1 MSLEA
6 LVRRIATQVRW
17 RRAEHYAV
25 RGLFYGSLVGAFL
38 LLLRFLL
45 GPWALPAAGVCLLV
59 GALTGAAWG
68 FAKRVPPADAA
79 RLADRYY
86 GLQDRVTTALEW
98 SARSDRTPLVDSL
111 VADATERVAALTPKR
126 IVGRQWPR
134 ETRWLP
140 LPVVGVLVLLLSP
153 PIPLPTGRLLDL
165 SPSSES
171 EEARERPEAGTL
183 EQGRRA
189 LPRTALKTPSFEERD
204 FMQRGM
210 GGAAA
215 TAGDLSAVFKDTSL
229 ANQRPDF
236 NSFLKKGD
244 ERLKMLEQVD
254 RLPDLQS
261 DFTASQYKMVFKK
274 SKALTG
280 GLRPDQIS
288 PQKLKELLEE
298 MERLGRK
305 GGGNLGSEFSEGMEA
320 LEYGQQDKALEAMEK
335 ALNKL
340 RAMEDQ
346 QRSGKNLRGGRENER
361 DRGSDRDRG
370 RSGGGGGEDQD
381 FGEGEGL
388 LPGKG
393 KSQSPKGEASQ
404 RLRGSPYDVGVEGES
419 RQGRKDGYDTNM
431 TGRSGKM
438 PSRLGYLGVIG
449 QYRKQMEDTL
459 AREQVPRDFHGQI
472 RDYFQS
478 LDER

>member
-1 MSLEA
+1 MSLET

-25 RGLFYGSLVGAFL
+25 RGLFYGALAGAL
-38 LLLRFLL
+38 LLALKFFL
-45 GPWALPAAGVCLLV
+45 GPWALTAAGISVVVGLL
-59 GALTGAAWG
+59 AGAAWG
-68 FAKRVPPADAA
+68 ATKRVPLADAA
-79 RLADRYY
+79 RLADRHY

-98 SARSDRTPLVDSL
+98 SARADRTSMVDSL
-111 VADATERVAALTPKR
+111 VADATARVAALAPR
-126 IVGRQWPR
+126 QVIERQWPR
-134 ETRWLP
+134 EARWLP
-140 LPVVGVLVLLLSP
+140 LPLLGVLVLLVTP
-153 PIPLPTGRLLDL
+153 PIPLPSGRLLDL

-171 EEARERPEAGTL
+171 EETRDRPEAGTL
-183 EQGRRA
+183 EQEKRP
-189 LPRTALKTPSFEERD
+189 LPRTAVKTPSFEERD

-261 DFTASQYKMVFKK
+261 DFTASQYKMVFRK

-288 PQKLKELLEE
+288 PKKLRELLEE

-305 GGGNLGSEFSEGMEA
+305 GGGSWGSDVAEGMEA
-320 LEYGQQDKALEAMEK
+320 LEYGQQDRALEAMEK

-340 RAMEDQ
+340 RAMEEA
-346 QRSGKNLRGGRENER
+346 QRSGKGLRGGRESER
-361 DRGSDRDRG
+361 GARGERNRG
-370 RSGGGGGEDQD
+370 RGASGADEQD

-393 KSQSPKGEASQ
+393 KSPSAKGDASQ
-404 RLRGSPYDVGVEGES
+404 RLRANPYDVGVEGEA
-419 RQGRKDGYDTNM
+419 RRGRKEGYDTNM
-431 TGRSGKM
+431 TGQGGKM
-438 PSRLGYLGVIG
+438 PSRLLYMGVIG
-449 QYRKQMEDTL
+449 QYRKAMEDAL
-459 AREQVPRDFHGQI
+459 AREQVPRDYHEQI
-472 RDYFQS
+472 KDYFQA